1 MEEEQYNNAPDMPF
15 GNSNDKAS
23 IIERIN
29 PDEIVELIRMRLMG
43 KMRDEQTGKWVTNK
57 NLKDNA
63 ISEIGAWDI
72 SNLILSVSNANTSLS
87 KLDDKTIRKR
97 AYSLMEKGVY
107 MMLCNWREYKITN
120 TAQLGY
126 VAEIVFSIAFI
137 TLKWT
142 TLKELENEL
151 LQCIRRVETL
161 MKWDQLNLVKKCL
174 DKGGMKNKWR

>member
-63 ISEIGAWDI
+63 ISEIGAW
-72 SNLILSVSNANTSLS
+72 
-87 KLDDKTIRKR
+87 
-97 AYSLMEKGVY
+97 
-107 MMLCNWREYKITN
+107 
-120 TAQLGY
+120 GY
-126 VAEIVFSIAFI
+126 F
-137 TLKWT
+137 
-142 TLKELENEL
+142 
-151 LQCIRRVETL
+151 
-161 MKWDQLNLVKKCL
+161 
-174 DKGGMKNKWR
+174 